1 MGLTLF
7 NRQQQQQWQNN
18 NNSNAK
24 TTTTA
29 AMTKQQQQR
38 QNNISNHSNAETLNE
53 NDDKSC
59 IAKDIYAKN
68 VSRYDPWQQPGDDLA

>member
-1 MGLTLF
+1 M
-7 NRQQQQQWQNN
+7 
-18 NNSNAK
+18 A
-24 TTTTA
+24 
-29 AMTKQQQQR
+29 KQQQQR

-53 NDDKSC
+53 NDDKSW